1 MEYSSDSFREK
12 LESVHTFPTL
22 YVYKFIVQQEQL
34 QAVKALFP
42 KHEMKTNPSRNG
54 KYISTTI
61 QVMVASSDEIIATY
75 TKAKEIK
82 GIISL

>member
-12 LESVHTFPTL
+12 LESVHTFPSL

-34 QAVKALFP
+34 SAIKTLFP
-42 KHEMKTNPSRNG
+42 KHDIKTTPSRNG
-54 KYISTTI
+54 KYVSTTI
-61 QVMVASSDEIIATY
+61 QVLAASSDEIIATY
-75 TKAKEIK
+75 NKAKEID